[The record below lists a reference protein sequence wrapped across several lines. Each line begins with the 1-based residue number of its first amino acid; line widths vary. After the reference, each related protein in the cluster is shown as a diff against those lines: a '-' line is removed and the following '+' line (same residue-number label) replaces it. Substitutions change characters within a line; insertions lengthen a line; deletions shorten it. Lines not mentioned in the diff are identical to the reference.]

1 MEYNKTPITVRQL
14 NLYVK
19 SLLENDPKLNYCLV
33 SGEVTN
39 FKSHYSSGHLYFTL
53 SDGVASIKCVMFKGY
68 ASRCAVTL
76 KDGMKIVAG
85 GRVSLYEKDGGY
97 QLYVETV
104 NQDGVGDK
112 LLALKLLKEKLAA
125 EGMFDADSKRPIPA
139 MPKRI
144 AVITS
149 GSGAALQD
157 ILNVLSRRF
166 PLCEVILC
174 SASVQGEFA
183 AKELIAALDR
193 VYNLV
198 EKIDTI
204 IIGRGGGSKEDLD
217 AFDDELLARK
227 IYASPIPVISAVG
240 HETDVSVCDL
250 VADLRAPTP
259 SAAAEL
265 AVPNLEDLFF
275 MINEQKNK
283 CGFVLKRL
291 TEFAQMRLNA
301 VASHPIMRSPNR
313 LIDEKLIEVDKLNE
327 KINFVVYQELDK
339 ATLRFSATLAQIDA
353 LSPMKTMA
361 RGYSFAEV
369 AGKPLVSINAV
380 KKGDTV
386 KLRLTDGNIS
396 CTVTDKEN

>member
-1 MEYNKTPITVRQL
+1 MEYNKAPITVRQL

-39 FKSHYSSGHLYFTL
+39 FKSHYSSGHLYFSL
-53 SDGVASIKCVMFKGY
+53 SDGVAAIKCVMFKGY

-85 GRVSLYEKDGGY
+85 GRVSIYEKDGGY

-104 NQDGVGDK
+104 DEDGVGDK
-112 LLALKLLKEKLAA
+112 LLKLKLLKEKLAA

-157 ILNVLSRRF
+157 ILNVLSRRY
-166 PLCEVILC
+166 PLCEVVLC
-174 SASVQGEFA
+174 NASVQGELA
-183 AKELIAALDR
+183 AKELINALDR
-193 VYNLV
+193 VYNLS

-217 AFDDELLARK
+217 AFNDEELARK

-240 HETDVSVCDL
+240 HEIDVSVCDM

-265 AVPNLEDLFF
+265 AVPNVEDLIFT
-275 MINEQKNK
+275 IDEQKNK
-283 CGFVLKRL
+283 CGFILKRL
-291 TEFAQMRLNA
+291 TEFAEMRLKA
-301 VASHPIMRSPNR
+301 VASQPIMRMPNR
-313 LIDEKLIEVDKLNE
+313 FIDERIIEVDKFNE
-327 KINFVVYQELDK
+327 KIASAVCQRWEK
-339 ATLRFSATLAQIDA
+339 ASLSFSAAATKIEA

-361 RGYSFAEV
+361 RGYAFAE
-369 AGKPLVSINAV
+369 ASGKPLISVNAV
-380 KKGDTV
+380 ENGDTV
-386 KLRLTDGNIS
+386 KLRLIDGNIS
-396 CTVTDKEN
+396 CTVTHKEN